1 MNPAHSQLWSAFLYL
16 GPQRGTNRKY
26 DCVEKFNCNILAR
39 FTMLLEIHRVSVVHL
54 LSF

>member
-16 GPQRGTNRKY
+16 GRQRGTNRKY
-26 DCVEKFNCNILAR
+26 DCVEIAP